1 MSLVELKSMKH
12 LEACHIRMARA
23 GADLTVR
30 ELAIASGMNK
40 ATIVRIEA
48 GYPVREASLAAVKE
62 TLESNGIR
70 FLMCSAS
77 KAILVGIDNE

>member
-1 MSLVELKSMKH
+1 MALEELTSMKH

-30 ELAIASGMNK
+30 ELASASGMNK

-48 GYPVREASLAAVKE
+48 GYPVRETSLAAVKQ

-70 FLMCSAS
+70 FLMCSNS
-77 KAILVGIDNE
+77 KSILVGVGIE